1 MLQTEDLARV
11 ISGDPRNEALTKKKK
26 KKKKTCKVESGEV
39 NSIKIELKV
48 LGRDPAPAFYRAA
61 DVLCRLVW
69 EVHSFIPSNEETEA

>member
-11 ISGDPRNEALTKKKK
+11 ISGDPRNEAWTKKKR
-26 KKKKTCKVESGEV
+26 KKKTCKVESGEV
-39 NSIKIELKV
+39 NSIKSELKV